1 MPWARGFCPFRACG
15 AYLRNLSESI
25 IKLKKIVYILSGA
38 KIIVL
43 LHLIMTKEDWQSDRM
58 RWTRNP
64 VYPLSGIG
72 GLNPSSSATF
82 VFFQIISKTNMK
94 KFIIPIMMLLPLTMQ
109 AQTVLTEQQQLE
121 EAQKQLEAA
130 KKALQ
135 IAKMKAEAARLKAQ
149 TDSLNQEAAKAEAEA
164 KQMEAKKAEIK
175 QAEAQKAEIKQAEA
189 QKAEAEPAP
198 NLPKE
203 EAVTKGGWAI
213 PTTVAKKK
221 EEAKPVLMA
230 NGVELKE
237 DPKYLEG
244 AVKLNQEGK
253 VEFTLDTDANGKTA
267 KQIYNIVYEYM
278 SDLTQSEENIGS
290 RVALVN
296 PNEYIIANSMDEWLV
311 FSSSFISLDRSE
323 FKYQL
328 VAKIAD
334 NHLNLKL
341 LRISYNY
348 EEDRPTGFKA
358 PAEKVITDKVALT
371 KKKNDLA
378 KIFGKFRKKTID
390 RKDQI
395 FSEITALVKN

>member
-1 MPWARGFCPFRACG
+1 
-15 AYLRNLSESI
+15 
-25 IKLKKIVYILSGA
+25 
-38 KIIVL
+38 
-43 LHLIMTKEDWQSDRM
+43 
-58 RWTRNP
+58 
-64 VYPLSGIG
+64 
-72 GLNPSSSATF
+72 
-82 VFFQIISKTNMK
+82 MK

-175 QAEAQKAEIKQAEA
+175 QAEAQKAE
-189 QKAEAEPAP
+189 AEPAP

-213 PTTVAKKK
+213 PTMVAKKKK

-253 VEFTLDTDANGKTA
+253 VEFTLDTDANGKKA
-267 KQIYNIVYEYM
+267 KQIYDIVYEYM
-278 SDLTQSEENIGS
+278 SDLTQSDENIGS

-358 PAEKVITDKVALT
+358 PAEQVITDKVALT

>member
-43 LHLIMTKEDWQSDRM
+43 LHLIIMTKEDWQSDRM

-94 KFIIPIMMLLPLTMQ
+94 KFIIPIMMLLPLTLQ

-164 KQMEAKKAEIK
+164 KQMEAK
-175 QAEAQKAEIKQAEA
+175 KAEIKQAEA

-267 KQIYNIVYEYM
+267 KQIYDIVYEYM
-278 SDLTQSEENIGS
+278 SDLTQSDENIGS

-311 FSSSFISLDRSE
+311 FSNSFISLDRSE

-358 PAEKVITDKVALT
+358 PAEQVITDKVALT

>member
-1 MPWARGFCPFRACG
+1 
-15 AYLRNLSESI
+15 
-25 IKLKKIVYILSGA
+25 
-38 KIIVL
+38 
-43 LHLIMTKEDWQSDRM
+43 
-58 RWTRNP
+58 
-64 VYPLSGIG
+64 
-72 GLNPSSSATF
+72 
-82 VFFQIISKTNMK
+82 MK
-94 KFIIPIMMLLPLTMQ
+94 KFIIPIMMLLPLAMQ

-164 KQMEAKKAEIK
+164 KQMEAKKAD
-175 QAEAQKAEIKQAEA
+175 
-189 QKAEAEPAP
+189 AEPAP

-203 EAVTKGGWAI
+203 ETITKGGWAI

-221 EEAKPVLMA
+221 EETKPALMA

-244 AVKLNQEGK
+244 AVKLNKDGK
-253 VEFTLDTDANGKTA
+253 IEFTLDTDANGKTA
-267 KQIYNIVYEYM
+267 KQIYDIVYEYM
-278 SDLTQSEENIGS
+278 SDLTQSADNIAS
-290 RVALVN
+290 RMALVN

-311 FSSSFISLDRSE
+311 FSSSFISLDRTE
-323 FKYQL
+323 FKYQI

-334 NHLNLKL
+334 NHLNLSL
-341 LRISYNY
+341 LRMSYNY
-348 EEDRPTGFKA
+348 EPDRPTGFKM
-358 PAEKVITDKVALT
+358 PAEEVIIDKVALT

-395 FSEITALVKN
+395 FSEISTLVKQ

>member
-1 MPWARGFCPFRACG
+1 
-15 AYLRNLSESI
+15 
-25 IKLKKIVYILSGA
+25 
-38 KIIVL
+38 
-43 LHLIMTKEDWQSDRM
+43 
-58 RWTRNP
+58 
-64 VYPLSGIG
+64 
-72 GLNPSSSATF
+72 
-82 VFFQIISKTNMK
+82 MK
-94 KFIIPIMMLLPLTMQ
+94 KFIIPIMILLPFTLQ

-175 QAEAQKAEIKQAEA
+175 QAEAQK
-189 QKAEAEPAP
+189 AEPAP

-267 KQIYNIVYEYM
+267 KQIYDIAYEYM
-278 SDLTQSEENIGS
+278 SDLTQSDENIAS

-341 LRISYNY
+341 LRISYSY

-358 PAEKVITDKVALT
+358 PAEQVITDKVALT

-395 FSEITALVKN
+395 FSEITALVKK

>member
-1 MPWARGFCPFRACG
+1 M
-15 AYLRNLSESI
+15 
-25 IKLKKIVYILSGA
+25 SGA

-175 QAEAQKAEIKQAEA
+175 QAEAQKAE
-189 QKAEAEPAP
+189 AEPAP

-213 PTTVAKKK
+213 PTMVAKKK

-267 KQIYNIVYEYM
+267 KQIYDIVYEYM
-278 SDLTQSEENIGS
+278 SDLTQSDENIGS

>member
-1 MPWARGFCPFRACG
+1 M
-15 AYLRNLSESI
+15 
-25 IKLKKIVYILSGA
+25 SGA

-43 LHLIMTKEDWQSDRM
+43 LHLTITKEDWQSDRM

-72 GLNPSSSATF
+72 IPHLPQHSF
-82 VFFQIISKTNMK
+82 FFQIISKTNMK

-164 KQMEAKKAEIK
+164 KQMETK
-175 QAEAQKAEIKQAEA
+175 KAEIKQAEA

-267 KQIYNIVYEYM
+267 KQIYDIVYEYM
-278 SDLTQSEENIGS
+278 SDLTQSDENIGS

-358 PAEKVITDKVALT
+358 SAEKVITDKVALT

>member
-1 MPWARGFCPFRACG
+1 M
-15 AYLRNLSESI
+15 
-25 IKLKKIVYILSGA
+25 SGA

-43 LHLIMTKEDWQSDRM
+43 LHLTMTKEDWQSDRM

-175 QAEAQKAEIKQAEA
+175 QAEAQKAE
-189 QKAEAEPAP
+189 AEPAP

-267 KQIYNIVYEYM
+267 KQIYDIVYEYM
-278 SDLTQSEENIGS
+278 SDLTQSDENIGS

-296 PNEYIIANSMDEWLV
+296 PNEHIIANSMDEWLV

-358 PAEKVITDKVALT
+358 PAEQVITDKVALT

>member
-164 KQMEAKKAEIK
+164 KQMEAKKAG
-175 QAEAQKAEIKQAEA
+175 IKQAEA

-267 KQIYNIVYEYM
+267 KQIYDIVYEYM
-278 SDLTQSEENIGS
+278 SDLTQQDENIGS

-358 PAEKVITDKVALT
+358 PAEQVITDKVALT

>member
-1 MPWARGFCPFRACG
+1 
-15 AYLRNLSESI
+15 
-25 IKLKKIVYILSGA
+25 
-38 KIIVL
+38 
-43 LHLIMTKEDWQSDRM
+43 
-58 RWTRNP
+58 
-64 VYPLSGIG
+64 
-72 GLNPSSSATF
+72 
-82 VFFQIISKTNMK
+82 MK
-94 KFIIPIMMLLPLTMQ
+94 KFIIPIMMLLPLTLQ

-253 VEFTLDTDANGKTA
+253 IEFTLDTDANGKTA
-267 KQIYNIVYEYM
+267 KQIYDIVYEYM
-278 SDLTQSEENIGS
+278 SDLTQSDENIAS

-296 PNEYIIANSMDEWLV
+296 PSEYIIANSMDEWLV

-334 NHLNLKL
+334 NHLNLRL
-341 LRISYNY
+341 LRISYSY

-358 PAEKVITDKVALT
+358 PAEQVITDKVALT

>member
-1 MPWARGFCPFRACG
+1 
-15 AYLRNLSESI
+15 
-25 IKLKKIVYILSGA
+25 
-38 KIIVL
+38 
-43 LHLIMTKEDWQSDRM
+43 
-58 RWTRNP
+58 
-64 VYPLSGIG
+64 
-72 GLNPSSSATF
+72 
-82 VFFQIISKTNMK
+82 MK

-164 KQMEAKKAEIK
+164 KQMEAKKAE
-175 QAEAQKAEIKQAEA
+175 
-189 QKAEAEPAP
+189 AEPAP

-267 KQIYNIVYEYM
+267 KQIYDIVYEYM
-278 SDLTQSEENIGS
+278 SDLTQSDENIAS

-334 NHLNLKL
+334 NHLNLRL
-341 LRISYNY
+341 LRISYSY

-358 PAEKVITDKVALT
+358 PAEQVITDKVALT

-395 FSEITALVKN
+395 FSEITALVKQ

>member
-1 MPWARGFCPFRACG
+1 M
-15 AYLRNLSESI
+15 
-25 IKLKKIVYILSGA
+25 SGA

-43 LHLIMTKEDWQSDRM
+43 LHLIIMTKEDWQSDRM

-130 KKALQ
+130 
-135 IAKMKAEAARLKAQ
+135 RLKAQ
-149 TDSLNQEAAKAEAEA
+149 TYSLNQEAAKAEAEA
-164 KQMEAKKAEIK
+164 KQMEAK
-175 QAEAQKAEIKQAEA
+175 KAEIKQAEA

-267 KQIYNIVYEYM
+267 KQIYDIVYEYM
-278 SDLTQSEENIGS
+278 SDLTQSDENIGS

-358 PAEKVITDKVALT
+358 PAEQVITDKVALT

-395 FSEITALVKN
+395 FSEITALVKQ

>member
-1 MPWARGFCPFRACG
+1 
-15 AYLRNLSESI
+15 
-25 IKLKKIVYILSGA
+25 
-38 KIIVL
+38 
-43 LHLIMTKEDWQSDRM
+43 
-58 RWTRNP
+58 
-64 VYPLSGIG
+64 
-72 GLNPSSSATF
+72 
-82 VFFQIISKTNMK
+82 MK
-94 KFIIPIMMLLPLTMQ
+94 KFIIPIMMLLPLAMQ

-149 TDSLNQEAAKAEAEA
+149 TDSLNKEAAKAEAEA
-164 KQMEAKKAEIK
+164 KQVEAKKAEIK
-175 QAEAQKAEIKQAEA
+175 QA
-189 QKAEAEPAP
+189 AEAEPAP

-203 EAVTKGGWAI
+203 ESTVKGGWAI

-267 KQIYNIVYEYM
+267 KQIYDIVYEYM
-278 SDLTQSEENIGS
+278 SDLTQSDDNIGS
-290 RVALVN
+290 RMALVN

-395 FSEITALVKN
+395 FSEITALVKQ

>member
-1 MPWARGFCPFRACG
+1 
-15 AYLRNLSESI
+15 
-25 IKLKKIVYILSGA
+25 
-38 KIIVL
+38 
-43 LHLIMTKEDWQSDRM
+43 
-58 RWTRNP
+58 
-64 VYPLSGIG
+64 
-72 GLNPSSSATF
+72 
-82 VFFQIISKTNMK
+82 MK

-121 EAQKQLEAA
+121 EAQKHLEAA

-164 KQMEAKKAEIK
+164 K
-175 QAEAQKAEIKQAEA
+175 KAEIKQAEA

-221 EEAKPVLMA
+221 EDAKPVLMA

-267 KQIYNIVYEYM
+267 KQIYDIVYEYM
-278 SDLTQSEENIGS
+278 SDLTQSDENIGS

-296 PNEYIIANSMDEWLV
+296 PSEYIIANSMDE
-311 FSSSFISLDRSE
+311 
-323 FKYQL
+323 
-328 VAKIAD
+328 
-334 NHLNLKL
+334 
-341 LRISYNY
+341 
-348 EEDRPTGFKA
+348 
-358 PAEKVITDKVALT
+358 
-371 KKKNDLA
+371 
-378 KIFGKFRKKTID
+378 
-390 RKDQI
+390 
-395 FSEITALVKN
+395 